1 MDRSSQ
7 CKYCIKSV
15 LYLKIYW
22 KNYGDPKTTFR
33 VTKLMILCPITNSLK
48 KKKTWQWILVKL
60 EPWMFFAVCVLKVNV
75 GKSKVMLRDG
85 KRVDSSLQSYTELEQ
100 RYCKIWLIEEK
111 MEKVTVLS
119 ISASSMKTW
128 RAREVKS
135 SLVIGALEKKWGWG

>member
-1 MDRSSQ
+1 
-7 CKYCIKSV
+7 
-15 LYLKIYW
+15 
-22 KNYGDPKTTFR
+22 
-33 VTKLMILCPITNSLK
+33 
-48 KKKTWQWILVKL
+48 
-60 EPWMFFAVCVLKVNV
+60 MFFAVCVLKVNV

-135 SLVIGALEKKWGWG
+135 SLVIGALEKK